1 MNERMNDNTYLLP
14 SFSLSLSLSLPLPAE
29 GDMLGALNQTVG
41 KAIEAMG
48 PEAFLRAM
56 PFEEG

>member
-1 MNERMNDNTYLLP
+1 MKFVP
-14 SFSLSLSLSLPLPAE
+14 SPMIQITGTLSLPLSLSPAE

-41 KAIEAMG
+41 NAIEAMG